1 VGVTVL
7 LAGLH
12 RTAEHDSAANATVE
26 AAAAMV
32 SLFAAALVLGWFL
45 EQRRLHLLVL
55 GAGVTVLAAANLFL
69 AAIPTALSGD
79 GSVAEWSALAA
90 RCGGAGVIAA
100 AALTP
105 PLRVPSPIRAV
116 VVATGAAVATVVV
129 LVIVIALA
137 GPNGM
142 IDGDRSV
149 PAVQFATAMLYAIA
163 AAGFAYRSVRE
174 GDDFLIWIAV
184 GAGLAAVA
192 RVNYA
197 LAPSISPG
205 LERAGDVL
213 RVAMFFVLSAAVARE
228 IVLYCRRLVARAAVR
243 ERRRIGRDVHDRIA
257 QDLAYIVRDA
267 QSLQLP
273 EPVVSAAVRALE
285 EARRVIEVAQ
295 QERDEPLWEAIAR
308 STADIAGRSGAEL
321 ALDVGPDAA
330 AAPEVADALVHVARE
345 AVVNADRHGRA
356 KHIRIALV
364 NGDGIR
370 LSIAD
375 DGCGFAPAD
384 VHGSHFG
391 LLCMRE
397 RIEGVGGRL
406 TVTSAPGRGTKIE
419 AHVP

>member
-1 VGVTVL
+1 MTVL

-12 RTAEHDSAANATVE
+12 RTAEQDSAADAAVE

-32 SLFAAALVLGWFL
+32 SLFAAALVVGWFL
-45 EQRRLHLLVL
+45 ERRRLELLVL

-69 AAIPTALSGD
+69 AAIPTALSDD
-79 GSVAEWSALAA
+79 GSVAEWGALVA
-90 RCGGAGVIAA
+90 RCAGAAVIAA
-100 AALTP
+100 AAMAP
-105 PLRVPSPIRAV
+105 PRRVRSPVRAV
-116 VVATGAAVATVVV
+116 LAATAGAVATVGVV
-129 LVIVIALA
+129 VIVVALA
-137 GPNGM
+137 GPAAA

-149 PAVQFATAMLYAIA
+149 PEVQLATGLLFAIA
-163 AAGFAYRSVRE
+163 AAGFGYRSVQE
-174 GDDFLIWIAV
+174 GNDFLIWIAV
-184 GAGLAAVA
+184 AAGLACVA

-197 LAPSISPG
+197 LAPSVSPG
-205 LERAGDVL
+205 LTRAGDVL
-213 RVAMFFVLSAAVARE
+213 RVGMFLVLSAAVARE
-228 IVLYCRRLVARAAVR
+228 IVLYCRRLIARAAVR

-267 QSLQLP
+267 RTLQLP

-308 STADIAGRSGAEL
+308 STAEVAGRAGAEL
-321 ALDVGPDAA
+321 ELDVGPDAA
-330 AAPEVADALVHVARE
+330 AAPEVADALVQVARE
-345 AVVNADRHGRA
+345 AVINADRHGSA
-356 KHIRIALV
+356 KHIRIALG

-375 DGCGFAPAD
+375 DGCGFVPAD

-397 RIEGVGGRL
+397 RIEAVGGRL